1 MYRLKRILLMPPIPQ
16 ATIDRVL
23 EATDIVELIGSF
35 IALKKLGQSFV
46 GLCPFHEDKSPSLSV
61 SPEKKIF
68 RCFGCGTNGNAIT
81 FLRKHK
87 NLPFPEAVR
96 VLATRAK
103 LSLAPERDSNR
114 EPLLLC
120 LAKAQ
125 EEFSK
130 QLRSGTYRSPV
141 NYLTERGTRPDIQE
155 EFGLGYAGSIKDLIV
170 ALKKA
175 GIGKKE
181 IPLGAGV
188 LKEKDQGVTCPFMGR
203 IIFPLTDQKGVTVG
217 FGGRAIDGSAQA
229 KYLNSSD
236 SSIFNKRKIL
246 FGLKQL
252 QISNDTV
259 LVVEGYFDVLTLHQ
273 AGFKNTVALL
283 GTEITSEQSS
293 MLATLA
299 REIILIFDG
308 DAGGRAALLKALRL
322 SQPGSSV
329 KAVSLPEGY
338 DPDQYIR
345 EGNVAELEALIEKAK
360 PVQDAAIEII
370 TGRKETE
377 GTDSLTDEVVR
388 LATAI
393 ADPLEASRFAQQA
406 AAALQLSAWAM
417 DEKVQARREK
427 KERIGERKRQLEE
440 FLVSELIAKPD
451 LFPSEKLESIKDI
464 FDDHEQKQIL
474 LTQILKHA

>member
-35 IALKKLGQSFV
+35 IALKKLGQSFQ

-68 RCFGCGTNGNAIT
+68 RCFGCGTSGNAIT

-96 VLATRAK
+96 MLAQRAK
-103 LSLAPERDSNR
+103 VSFAPERDSNR
-114 EPLLLC
+114 EPLFLC
-120 LAKAQ
+120 LIRAQ
-125 EEFSK
+125 EEFSN
-130 QLRSGTYRSPV
+130 QLRSGMYRSPV
-141 NYLTERGTRPDIQE
+141 NYLTERGIKPDLQE

-170 ALKKA
+170 ALKKG
-175 GIGKKE
+175 GIAKKE

-188 LKEKDQGVTCPFMGR
+188 LKEKDQGVICPFMGR

-217 FGGRAIDGSAQA
+217 FGGRAIETSAQA

-236 SSIFNKRKIL
+236 SPIFNKKKIL
-246 FGLKQL
+246 FGLKHL

-273 AGFKNTVALL
+273 AGFKNTVGLL
-283 GTEITSEQSS
+283 GTEITAEQSAI
-293 MLATLA
+293 LKTLA

-322 SQPGSSV
+322 SQPGLAV
-329 KAVSLPEGY
+329 KATMIPEGY

-345 EGNVAELEALIEKAK
+345 EGNVTELETLIEKAT

-370 TGRKETE
+370 TQRKETE
-377 GTDSLTDEVVR
+377 AIDSLTDEVVR

-406 AAALQLSAWAM
+406 ATALQLSAWAL
-417 DEKVQARREK
+417 DEKVQVRREK
-427 KERIGERKRQLEE
+427 KERIGERKRQLEK

-451 LFPSEKLESIKDI
+451 LFLAEKLESIKDL
-464 FDDHEQKQIL
+464 FDDIEQKNFLI
-474 LTQILKHA
+474 TRILKRA

>member
-1 MYRLKRILLMPPIPQ
+1 MPGIPQ
-16 ATIDRVL
+16 ETIGRVL

-35 IALKKLGQSFV
+35 VALKKLGQSFQ

-68 RCFGCGTNGNAIT
+68 RCFGCGTSGNAIT

-87 NLPFPEAVR
+87 NLQFPEAVR
-96 VLATRAK
+96 MLAQRAK
-103 LSLAPERDSNR
+103 VSFAPERDSNR
-114 EPLLLC
+114 EPLFHC
-120 LAKAQ
+120 LTKAQ
-125 EEFSK
+125 EEFSN
-130 QLRSGTYRSPV
+130 QLRSGSYRSPV
-141 NYLTERGTRPDIQE
+141 NYLTERGIKPETQD
-155 EFGLGYAGSIKDLIV
+155 EFGLGYAGSVKDLIV

-181 IPLGAGV
+181 IPIGAGV
-188 LKEKDQGVTCPFMGR
+188 LKGKDQGVTCPFMGR
-203 IIFPLTDQKGVTVG
+203 IIFPLSDQEGTIVG
-217 FGGRAIDGSAQA
+217 FGGRAIDSSAQA

-236 SSIFNKRKIL
+236 SPIFNKRKIL

-299 REIILIFDG
+299 REMILIFDG
-308 DAGGRAALLKALRL
+308 DAGGRSALLKALRM
-322 SQPGSSV
+322 SQPGLTV
-329 KAVSLPEGY
+329 KAVLLPEGY
-338 DPDQYIR
+338 DPDLYVR

-360 PVQDAAIEII
+360 PIQDAAIEII
-370 TGRKETE
+370 TRRKETE
-377 GTDSLTDEVVR
+377 GIDSLTEEVIR
-388 LATAI
+388 LATTI
-393 ADPLEASRFAQQA
+393 PDPLEASHFAQQA

-427 KERIGERKRQLEE
+427 KERIGERKRQLEK
-440 FLVSELIAKPD
+440 FLVSELIAKPH
-451 LFPSEKLESIKDI
+451 LFPSEKLESIKDL
-464 FDDHEQKQIL
+464 FDDIEQKNL
-474 LTQILKHA
+474 LITRILKRA